1 MLAAFRKEG
10 GIIPQILKERKE
22 NEMDDLE
29 ELESVQ
35 FILSCSV
42 VATIIAVSYC
52 LVEWLK

>member
-1 MLAAFRKEG
+1 M
-10 GIIPQILKERKE
+10 
-22 NEMDDLE
+22 NELE

-42 VATIIAVSYC
+42 VATIMAMSYV

>member
-1 MLAAFRKEG
+1 
-10 GIIPQILKERKE
+10 
-22 NEMDDLE
+22 MDDLE

-35 FILSCSV
+35 WILSCSV

>member
-1 MLAAFRKEG
+1 M
-10 GIIPQILKERKE
+10 
-22 NEMDDLE
+22 NELE

-42 VATIIAVSYC
+42 VATIMAVSYC